1 MMRGFM
7 TLVRWAGWNVALLG
21 TLLTGCGGKARPIA
35 TASPKPEGVSRATLD
50 SLWARA
56 LHEYTG
62 GHWGKAVPLFERMTL
77 EVPPGDSLAIEA
89 HFRLAECY
97 LGQGT
102 QLQAA
107 REFRKVSDDFPT
119 SRLAPVALLR
129 AGDSYRELWR
139 RPELDPTYGQTAL
152 STYQELLNRYPD
164 SPVAAR
170 ARLRIEELN
179 EWFAAKEY
187 KSAEYYYR
195 LKAYDSAILYLKD
208 LAATYP
214 RAPITPEALLKL
226 VDAYRAVGYA
236 EDQQETCGYIR
247 RYHPRTPGLDD
258 RCPLPQDTTAA
269 TPPASR

>member
-1 MMRGFM
+1 M
-7 TLVRWAGWNVALLG
+7 TGTRWAGAALL
-21 TLLTGCGGKARPIA
+21 LLGLVGCHRGARPVA
-35 TASPKPEGVSRATLD
+35 TATPEPAGVSRATLD

-56 LHEYTG
+56 LHEYT
-62 GHWGKAVPLFERMTL
+62 HANWSKAVPLFERMTL

-97 LGQGT
+97 FGQGN

-119 SRLAPVALLR
+119 SRLAAAALLR
-129 AGDSYRELWR
+129 AGDAYRDLWR

-164 SPVAAR
+164 SPVAPR

-214 RAPITPEALLKL
+214 RASVTPDALLKL

-236 EDQQETCGYIR
+236 EDLAETCGYIR
-247 RYHPRTPGLDD
+247 KYHPRTPGLDE
-258 RCPLPQDTTAA
+258 RCPSPPDSTTAA
-269 TPPASR
+269 APASR